1 MSLCESRK
9 QNEALKTPVPQG
21 EMNIPRALEAQSL
34 WDAGMAFS
42 IAQHLTRHPDRRVI
56 HVNGGFHTEQH
67 LGTVEHLLRYRPG
80 VKVMVV
86 TMIPAKNFPVFD
98 AERMRGKCDFLI
110 VTDQS
115 MMPK

>member
-1 MSLCESRK
+1 
-9 QNEALKTPVPQG
+9 
-21 EMNIPRALEAQSL
+21 MNIPRALAAQSL

-56 HVNGGFHTEQH
+56 HVNGGFHTEQQ
-67 LGTVEHLLRYRPG
+67 LGTVEHLVRYRPG

-86 TMIPAKNFPVFD
+86 TMIPAKQFPAFD
-98 AERMRGKCDFLI
+98 AESMRGKGDFLI

-115 MMPK
+115 MTPK